1 MGCDAAEVGAR
12 CALRIRLWLCRHGGQ
27 CEAWPEMLW
36 LTKDWRASP
45 EKQGGCWGG
54 GNSSSPEF
62 ASPRGC
68 DERQGDVQRRRRN
81 ACLLSWETAGQ

>member
-45 EKQGGCWGG
+45 EKQGGGG
-54 GNSSSPEF
+54 GGRTAPLRSLPPPGGVMSG
-62 ASPRGC
+62 R
-68 DERQGDVQRRRRN
+68 
-81 ACLLSWETAGQ
+81 ETCSEGEGTLVF